1 MGKPVMPP
9 RRDCIVAGTDE
20 AGRGPLAGPVVAA
33 AVILTFEQ
41 RGMLVKAGLK
51 DSKKMTEASR
61 ERMFQKMCEL
71 GVIWKAQAASPAR
84 IDSMNILRASL
95 WCMKRSVEKL
105 PTWPDLTLIDGNQLI
120 PGLLSEQKCIIKGD
134 NKVPAIA
141 AASVIAK
148 VLRDRAMIA
157 LDKIYP
163 QYGFA
168 VHKGYPSA
176 EHRRIL
182 KEIGASPVHRL
193 SFRGVLTAQEL

>member
-1 MGKPVMPP
+1 MLSGK
-9 RRDCIVAGTDE
+9 DFIIAGTDE
-20 AGRGPLAGPVVAA
+20 AGRGPLAGPVVAS

-41 RGMLVKAGLK
+41 RATLVKAGLK

-61 ERMFQKMCEL
+61 ERMFQKICEL
-71 GVIWKAQAASPAR
+71 GIIWRAQAASPAR
-84 IDSMNILRASL
+84 IDKMNILRASL
-95 WCMKRSVEKL
+95 WCMRRSVEKL
-105 PTWPDLTLIDGNQLI
+105 PSWPDLTLVDGNQLI

-148 VLRDRAMIA
+148 VLRDRAMRA

-176 EHRRIL
+176 EHRKIL
-182 KEIGASPVHRL
+182 KEIGPSPVHRF
-193 SFRGVLTAQEL
+193 SFRGVVAEKKR